1 MYNANLISG
10 IDGENVPKMAIIYQ
24 ENPIADVAL
33 VNGVICQDGAQR
45 WDQDCRIILW
55 IINNDRQV
63 YDKILS
69 CPGASPFGERQATL
83 LHA

>member
-33 VNGVICQDGAQR
+33 VNGVICQDGAAVGSGLPHYLM
-45 WDQDCRIILW
+45 DH
-55 IINNDRQV
+55 
-63 YDKILS
+63 K
-69 CPGASPFGERQATL
+69 
-83 LHA
+83 